1 MIARRSTRK
10 LSTGILYICHQLH
23 LVVLRMKKI
32 LYTIFALSLLST
44 LSLSAQSISEEIPGS
59 EVVMQAPS
67 ATPQVTVRDGAVV
80 PLCAYDELQ
89 VFNVMGQEVPNENLS
104 TGVY

>member
-1 MIARRSTRK
+1 
-10 LSTGILYICHQLH
+10 
-23 LVVLRMKKI
+23 MKKI

-44 LSLSAQSISEEIPGS
+44 LPLSAQSISEGMPES
-59 EVVMQAPS
+59 EYMVQAPS
-67 ATPQVTVRDGAVV
+67 VSPQVTVRDGAIV

-104 TGVY
+104 TGVYLVRLVVERQTYTLKVVIR